1 MHSECFLNFLDLT
14 SLALIVYANGTR
26 GAVSSSWGRFHLCL
40 HETTSLIF
48 LINL

>member
-14 SLALIVYANGTR
+14 SPALIVYGNGTR
-26 GAVSSSWGRFHLCL
+26 GAVSSSWGRFHLRL